1 MFWYAFESPKSLIHL
16 IGFIVIGFSSN
27 NPPCV
32 FFVSPISFDLG
43 GVSVCGMPMQIL
55 YRAVLNLSV
64 PALSHSFSVMVLTE
78 SPLLRNDGIIVT
90 IGRRMQSKMVR
101 VSLVHSSS
109 LLTPQVLLIVPKSTG
124 KHSC

>member
-64 PALSHSFSVMVLTE
+64 PALNRFWAK
-78 SPLLRNDGIIVT
+78 PLFQCYGNDRITIV
-90 IGRRMQSKMVR
+90 R
-101 VSLVHSSS
+101 
-109 LLTPQVLLIVPKSTG
+109 
-124 KHSC
+124 